1 MARLTMLRSPSAL
14 ISDFFCA
21 FGDDFPIPLVFGED
35 GELAADLAFFLA
47 SAPFLRKFA
56 TSLFASLKGGEEDC
70 EELAIS
76 VFSSIDSSSLLS
88 DNSGT

>member
-47 SAPFLRKFA
+47 SATFLRKFA
-56 TSLFASLKGGEEDC
+56 TSFFASLKGGEEDC

-76 VFSSIDSSSLLS
+76 VLSLIHI
-88 DNSGT
+88 